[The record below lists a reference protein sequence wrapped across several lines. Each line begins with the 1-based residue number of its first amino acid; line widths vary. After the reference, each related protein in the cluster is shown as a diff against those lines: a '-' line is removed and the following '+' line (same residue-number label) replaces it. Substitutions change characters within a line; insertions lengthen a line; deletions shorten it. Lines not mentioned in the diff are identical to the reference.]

1 MLHVSPLL
9 ANLKTL
15 SCVSV
20 GVTCKEG
27 EYGAGTQCI
36 ACGVDETS
44 PAKSDDISDCV
55 KGL

>member
-9 ANLKTL
+9 ANLKTFPY
-15 SCVSV
+15 VSV
-20 GVTCKEG
+20 GVTCEEG